1 VSSRLARLRDPVYG
15 EGMEVAF
22 DDSKLALVETEDA
35 ALTELPVSVIRWLR
49 TQLCLIRAAPDE
61 RTLRNWKSLG
71 YDEGE
76 ALFGRGKSV
85 SVPPN
90 WRLYFRLDEARP
102 LPTFVVVSLTPAQ

>member
-1 VSSRLARLRDPVYG
+1 
-15 EGMEVAF
+15 MEVAF

-35 ALTELPVSVIRWLR
+35 ALTDLPVAVIRWLR
-49 TQLCLIRAAPDE
+49 TQLSLIRAAPDE

-76 ALFGRGKSV
+76 ALFGKGKSV

-102 LPTFVVVSLTPAQ
+102 IPTFVVVSLLPVQ